1 MKLVELQKVLGNTI
15 RNLSDVSK
23 SVDEKAEI
31 YKQAEMIAKVA
42 KQMINNAD
50 VVLRVQKLECDHE
63 YMKNTTIQNM
73 VE

>member
-23 SVDEKAEI
+23 SADEKAEI

-50 VVLRVQKLECDHE
+50 VVLRVQKLECDND

>member
-50 VVLRVQKLECDHE
+50 VVLRVQKLECDNE